1 MNIGEHSVQINQA
14 QMPKSDRKHG
24 DYKEL
29 KEKKKKEREDLL
41 EGHGDKSQ
49 DQRANWASRLGMQ
62 EAESFVSSESP
73 KAQGAIIFPVLP

>member
-29 KEKKKKEREDLL
+29 KEKKKKRERISWKAMGISHRIKGQTEQAGL
-41 EGHGDKSQ
+41 GCRK
-49 DQRANWASRLGMQ
+49 QRALSLQNLQKPKGP
-62 EAESFVSSESP
+62 SF
-73 KAQGAIIFPVLP
+73 FPVLP